1 MFTIVLQSRA
11 AILSV
16 IEQKMD
22 ERMQRFNKKE
32 DVMEEDDLLN
42 WALRQSDLSKE
53 QILDLLLS
61 LLFAGHETSSM
72 ALALAIYFLQ
82 GCPKAIQELRVH

>member
-1 MFTIVLQSRA
+1 
-11 AILSV
+11 
-16 IEQKMD
+16 MD
-22 ERMQRFNKKE
+22 ERIQRFNKKE

-42 WALRQSDLSKE
+42 WVLKQSDLSKE

-82 GCPKAIQELRVH
+82 SCPKAIQELRVRILSSH